1 MVKNIVFRHVGCN
14 LKGLATI
21 DGSAMVMVGGV
32 DGVGGMEEMQEF
44 VAAAME
50 KRPIQTRRE
59 TRQKFRENKEK
70 SQKKKGKPLP
80 DLIEAERNK

>member
-50 KRPIQTRRE
+50 KRPIQTQKRNKAKLHRKVRKVERRE
-59 TRQKFRENKEK
+59 GFT
-70 SQKKKGKPLP
+70 
-80 DLIEAERNK
+80 

>member
-59 TRQKFRENKEK
+59 TKQNLEKTRRKE
-70 SQKKKGKPLP
+70 
-80 DLIEAERNK
+80 EFT